1 MCLFDAA
8 DVLGWMTIRAFL
20 TLLFPLMTMET
31 ALCPLTLKL
40 VHVISK
46 FVCYFNKCCLR
57 IVK

>member
-46 FVCYFNKCCLR
+46 FVCYF
-57 IVK
+57 